1 MKNTGISEITS
12 EGSIIKTFCQI
23 QSSVLFLLKFIYLFI
38 YFTNVY
44 SVTKSMHLIWL
55 YFLYKFVV
63 FVLWPIDGDMMSHLR
78 KACVPFAVH
87 VIYTFW
93 VADLKN
99 NVSFSFSFCCFTSG
113 N

>member
-1 MKNTGISEITS
+1 
-12 EGSIIKTFCQI
+12 
-23 QSSVLFLLKFIYLFI
+23 
-38 YFTNVY
+38 
-44 SVTKSMHLIWL
+44 MHLIWL

-78 KACVPFAVH
+78 KACVTFAIL

>member
-1 MKNTGISEITS
+1 
-12 EGSIIKTFCQI
+12 
-23 QSSVLFLLKFIYLFI
+23 
-38 YFTNVY
+38 
-44 SVTKSMHLIWL
+44 MHLIWL

-78 KACVPFAVH
+78 KACVTFAVH

-99 NVSFSFSFCCFTSG
+99 NVSFSFSICCFTSG